1 MAWTVQ
7 WLGAIMAEEIEL
19 KLAIPRSAWRAVLHH
34 PQLVAAEKLPT
45 RKLINIYY
53 DTPDF
58 ALQRKGV
65 ALRLRKQGRHWLQTV
80 KCAGVVAGGLSTR
93 PEWEYPYGGER
104 FDFQPI
110 DDDKLRRWLS
120 RDKLI
125 RRLQPAFRTA
135 FSRHTWRLAPDKRST
150 ILIMFDRGI
159 IESGSSAEAISEL
172 ELELARGSVRRLF
185 DLAQDLAANLPLRP
199 EAASK
204 AERGFRLFTGTPLT
218 PQKAKTSPLE
228 PDHCAREAFNSV
240 GLACVAHILA
250 NEAGVMAGPHPEFIH
265 QMRVAMRRLR
275 SAIRLFAPALN
286 DRRIAATSTRIGK
299 FAAALGATRD
309 WDVLIAELLRPV
321 ADNFPDD
328 PHLERLVAAAATRR
342 LHAYEQAVAELGQA
356 AYGRLMIDLLDLF
369 HQPGTAAR
377 GGALPISEFAED
389 RLLTLNRRL
398 RKAAKRATGLDISA
412 LHRLRIAVKRLRYA
426 LEFFAPIYPSKSV
439 KRDLRK
445 LTRLQDDLGQIN
457 DVANAGPRLALCA
470 NEHRALHEAVAKVGA
485 WYGPHYQ
492 VLMSRLPDDMEMAV
506 KHRFVW
512 ER

>member
-1 MAWTVQ
+1 
-7 WLGAIMAEEIEL
+7 MAEEIEL

-58 ALQRKGV
+58 VLRRKGV
-65 ALRLRKQGRHWLQTV
+65 ALRLRKQGQQWLQTV

-110 DDDKLRRWLS
+110 DDDELRRWLS
-120 RDKLI
+120 RDKLV
-125 RRLQPAFRTA
+125 RRLQPTFHTT
-135 FSRHTWRLAPDKRST
+135 FSRHTWRLAPNKRST
-150 ILIMFDRGI
+150 ILVMFDRGV
-159 IESGSSAEAISEL
+159 IESGSNVEFISEIEL
-172 ELELARGSVRRLF
+172 ELVRGSVRRLF
-185 DLAQDLAANLPLRP
+185 GLAHDLAASLPLRP
-199 EAASK
+199 ESASK
-204 AERGFRLFTGTPLT
+204 AERGFRLFAGTPLA
-218 PQKAKTSPLE
+218 PQKATTSPFA
-228 PDHCAREAFNSV
+228 PGHCAREAFNAI
-240 GLACVAHILA
+240 GLACVAHIQA
-250 NEAGVMAGPHPEFIH
+250 NEAGVMAGPDPEFIH

-275 SAIRLFAPALN
+275 SAMRLFAPALN
-286 DRRIAATSTRIGK
+286 ERQIAATSTRLGK

-321 ADNFPDD
+321 ANDFPDD

-342 LHAYEQAVAELGQA
+342 SDAYEQAVAELGQP

-369 HQPGTAAR
+369 HQPGTAAK
-377 GGALPISEFAED
+377 GGALPTSEFAEN
-389 RLLTLNRRL
+389 RLLALNRRL
-398 RKAAKRATGLDISA
+398 RKAAKRAHGLDISA

-426 LEFFAPIYPSKSV
+426 LEFFAPIYSSKSV

-445 LTRLQDDLGQIN
+445 LTRLQDDLGLIN

-470 NEHRALHEAVAKVGA
+470 NEHPALHAAVAKVGA
-485 WYGPHYQ
+485 WYVPHYQ
-492 VLMSRLPDDMEMAV
+492 ALMSRLPDDMETVV
-506 KHRFVW
+506 KNRFVW